1 MGEKAVSAPS
11 DVAFPEEG
19 VSFRSLLLFF
29 SSIPTEEQNRFST
42 ASHSRSA
49 HRPLLNTLFHPSRTS
64 ERNRISQSVATH
76 DCTRDTVLG
85 GAVASGVP
93 HPLMGERCSLGSV
106 ESPCATRRCRAPS
119 GTASPDAVP
128 QMRSY
133 RSHSPRA
140 GQRSLSRHSSGT
152 LL

>member
-1 MGEKAVSAPS
+1 MVLLAPTCAEWRCDVTRGVFPTDRSRALPHSSAEVPNRSWS
-11 DVAFPEEG
+11 DSDTG
-19 VSFRSLLLFF
+19 Y
-29 SSIPTEEQNRFST
+29 
-42 ASHSRSA
+42 A
-49 HRPLLNTLFHPSRTS
+49 HRPLLNIVLRPSPKRG
-64 ERNRISQSVATH
+64 RNRPSESVATH